1 MLNQTQDSIFDQGKL
16 ADLKRQAGERS
27 PEAIKAVAKQF
38 ESLFLQMML
47 KQMRQ
52 SMASG
57 EGEGE
62 QVGFYRGLADQQ
74 LASNLSKT
82 GGIGLARSIEQQMAR
97 SMGVEM
103 PDEPLK
109 TVAQTGKVPLEMGL
123 FNLRPLARVAPR
135 IEDQDPA
142 GSDAGAFAGGK
153 SRNRDGANGFVD
165 RIWSGAVSASRT
177 LGVPAHFVVGQAAL
191 ETGWGRSEL
200 RLPNG
205 ESAHNLFNIKAG
217 GSWHG
222 PVVEAVT
229 TEYVGGVA
237 QKRVERFRAYSS
249 YAEAFRDYAKLIAD
263 SPRYAAVRGQNSAEG
278 FAQALSQAGYASD
291 PMYAQKLARIIG
303 GATLRSALSG

>member
-103 PDEPLK
+103 PDDPLK
-109 TVAQTGKVPLEMGL
+109 TVSETGKVSLETGL
-123 FNLRPLARVAPR
+123 LALRPQTRVTPR
-135 IEDQDPA
+135 IEDR
-142 GSDAGAFAGGK
+142 DAADSETGASAGGK

-191 ETGWGRSEL
+191 ETGWGRAEL

-217 GSWHG
+217 GNLARPGRRSDDDRIRRWSG
-222 PVVEAVT
+222 SEA
-229 TEYVGGVA
+229 
-237 QKRVERFRAYSS
+237 RR
-249 YAEAFRDYAKLIAD
+249 
-263 SPRYAAVRGQNSAEG
+263 
-278 FAQALSQAGYASD
+278 ALSCLFVLCGRFPAI
-291 PMYAQKLARIIG
+291 M
-303 GATLRSALSG
+303 RS